1 MSAFQELPTI
11 DPPRPSP
18 ETPESSAKAS
28 AAADTPVRSAV
39 RPMLVRASATL
50 ALQGFSLATGFATT
64 VLLAHT
70 LGSLGYGRYAYAIAW
85 ASLLTTPA
93 ILGLDRFVIRSMAV
107 YELEGRW
114 DLVKGLLRR
123 TNALVLAASALVGV
137 LAGAVAILTMEAH
150 LRWTFCLAMLLIPFG
165 ALTLLR
171 QGAMQ
176 ALGQVVKGQFPEFVV
191 RPLVL
196 LVAVG
201 GLALAGNSLT
211 STTALA
217 ANVLAVAVAFGI
229 GVIMLRRALPLV
241 LRQVTARYEMRS
253 WLTASLPM
261 MWFGAVWY
269 GNKYIATLIVGTLAG
284 PSAAGVYSAVE
295 RGSELIVLVLIAAN
309 MPLAP
314 VIARMHAAKDR
325 LGMQHA
331 IERVTQAVLLVSVPI
346 AAFFA
351 IFPSVYLKVFGP
363 SFQSGATALTILAI
377 AQAVNAAA
385 GPTGNVLLMTGH
397 ERAAVGGIAA
407 GLISNVVLG
416 VVLVPTLGVT
426 GGAIAS
432 GSSLILWNVI
442 LALSARRKLGVNV
455 TAFPWLAMRGP
466 APAERA
472 TPAA

>member
-1 MSAFQELPTI
+1 MSAKT
-11 DPPRPSP
+11 PSM
-18 ETPESSAKAS
+18 
-28 AAADTPVRSAV
+28 ADSTLRSAV
-39 RPMLVRASATL
+39 RAMLVRASATL
-50 ALQGFSLATGFATT
+50 VLQGFSLATGFVTT
-64 VLLAHT
+64 VLLAHQ

-93 ILGLDRFVIRSMAV
+93 ILGLDRFVIRSMAI

-114 DLVKGLLRR
+114 GLLKGLVRR
-123 TNALVLAASALVGV
+123 TNVLVLAASAVVGV
-137 LAGAVAILTMEAH
+137 LAGLVAILTMDSH

-191 RPLVL
+191 RPMVL
-196 LVAVG
+196 LVGVG
-201 GLALAGNSLT
+201 VLILVGHSLT
-211 STTALA
+211 SMTALA
-217 ANVLAVAVAFGI
+217 ANVLAVAVAFGV
-229 GVIMLRRALPLV
+229 GVIMLRRALPLTV
-241 LRQVTARYEMRS
+241 KQVGPQYEMRS
-253 WLTASLPM
+253 WLKASLPM

-269 GNKYIATLIVGTLAG
+269 GNRYIATLVVGTLAG
-284 PSAAGVYSAVE
+284 PRAAGVYSTVE
-295 RGSELIVLVLIAAN
+295 RGSELIGLVLVAAN

-351 IFPSVYLKVFGP
+351 IFPSIYLKVFGS
-363 SFQSGATALTILAI
+363 SFENGATALTILAI

-385 GPTGNVLLMTGH
+385 GPTGNVLIMTGH

-407 GLISNVVLG
+407 GLISNIVLG
-416 VVLVPTLGVT
+416 VVLVPPLGVT

-432 GSSLILWNVI
+432 GSSLILWNVM
-442 LALSARRKLGVNV
+442 LAVRARRRLGVNV
-455 TAFPWLAMRGP
+455 TAFPWLALRGTSIP
-466 APAERA
+466 PSAPSQP
-472 TPAA
+472 TD